1 MKKRSASW
9 IIIGALALLSGLS
22 IYLYFSK
29 SKFSTV
35 NQDDRAFAFKD
46 TAAITKIFIADKDHH
61 QSTIVRTKKGWVVNN
76 RFNCRSD
83 AILNLLEVIKQVQ
96 VKMPVQ
102 KAGRENVIKFMSFNA
117 IKVEIY
123 AGDDLVKQYYVGH
136 ETEDGEGSFM
146 ILTDLRSGKNFAD
159 PFVCFIPG
167 FNGYLQPRYI
177 ADENDWRDRIVMN
190 YIPPEIK
197 QIKVEQP
204 GTPADSSF
212 SIDLINANTFALKDL
227 SGKQQNFDDAKLRQ
241 YLVYYQNLSYETL
254 VTGRNR
260 RLTDSL
266 SMQRPFQIITIQR
279 KDGKEDVFKFYRK
292 HYDGGFS
299 NDMSVRFAYDPDRFY
314 MTFDGGRQWALAQ
327 YYVFGKLCVNTAYF
341 RPENSVKK

>member
-9 IIIGALALLSGLS
+9 IIIAVLTLLSG
-22 IYLYFSK
+22 IAVYLYFSK
-29 SKFSTV
+29 SKYSTV
-35 NQDDRAFAFKD
+35 NQSDRDFAFKD
-46 TAAITKIFIADKDHH
+46 TAAITKIFIADKDKH
-61 QSTIVRTKKGWVVNN
+61 QSTIERTEKGWVVNN
-76 RFNCRSD
+76 RFNCRTD
-83 AILNLLEVIKQVQ
+83 AVLNLLEVIKQVE

-102 KAGRENVIKFMSFNA
+102 KAGRDNVIKFMTYNA

-123 AGDDLVKQYYVGH
+123 VGDELVKQYYVGH
-136 ETEDGEGSFM
+136 ETEDAEGSFM
-146 ILTDLRSGKNFAD
+146 ILTDLETGKNFAN
-159 PFVCFIPG
+159 PYVCFIPG
-167 FNGYLQPRYI
+167 FTGYLQPRFI

-204 GTPADSSF
+204 GAPADSSF
-212 SIDLINANTFALKDL
+212 ALDLINANSFNLKDL
-227 SGKQQNFDDAKLRQ
+227 NGKSVTFDEGKLRQ

-254 VTGRNR
+254 ITNRNR

-266 SMQRPFQIITIQR
+266 SMQRPFEVITVTR
-279 KDGKEDVFKFYRK
+279 KDNKKEEYKFYRK

-299 NDMSVRFAYDPDRFY
+299 RDMDVKFEYDPDRFY

-327 YYVFGKLCVNTAYF
+327 YYVFGKLCINTAYF
-341 RPENSVKK
+341 LPDNPVKK